1 MKRRNGK
8 KMRVGLHLFLTIA
21 AAGVAHAQEPYAS
34 EEDGVVVR
42 GRPEGP
48 GAPLED
54 RPSGSLT
61 RRDLERRQASSTPDA
76 LRDLPGVY
84 VQQTGHGQASPY
96 IRGRTGQHT
105 LMLVDGL
112 RVNHALFRQGPNQYL
127 FTVDTR
133 TIDTLEV
140 IRGSASVELGASAI
154 AGAIRIWPRDPTI
167 DPTADG
173 LRVQPA
179 AMLGHRT
186 ADDEIGGR
194 LELDTAWGR
203 LGLLAGVGYRTV
215 GRLESAGSV
224 GHVADED
231 DVEVP
236 LFEKEVPVFESDGRT
251 QLGTGFDE
259 LTADGRLV
267 YLLGDED
274 RLVLATYLYRQFDA
288 PRTDQ
293 CPPPEA
299 PLTDCLVF
307 TEQFRTHAYAR
318 AELTPGWAALGRLEL
333 AAGYQRQHE
342 RRERAQVSLDAV
354 NGGRDDIDVF
364 ELRARGETSSWRGL
378 WARYG
383 VDGTDESVSSAAW
396 TELTRSGRVRTSTRG
411 QYLDGSRFQQGGVF
425 LAPRYAPW
433 SWLSL
438 RTGARVAGAAARAP
452 GDPETETRPVE
463 TSWTAVLGNAGVT
476 WLPMQGLSLRVNV
489 EQGFRPPNLDDL
501 TARQSTGRGFQL
513 ENPDLSP
520 ERSLTTE
527 VGPRWKSRHLEA
539 EVWVFR
545 MLLTDLIE
553 RKFAS
558 CPEGDRECGAQR
570 IAVQPVNIA
579 GRSEVVGVEA
589 NAKVRMFWDLT
600 LEATVSYTEGESPSL
615 ADGSDGRVP
624 LSRIPPLN
632 GHVELR
638 WTNRP
643 LGLYADGVFRWAA
656 AQTRLS
662 PVADEADARIPFG
675 GTPGYAVFDA
685 RVGATLWKTLKLNAI
700 VENVTDEPWRAHG
713 SAINGAGRGLV
724 VNVEVSPSF

>member
-1 MKRRNGK
+1 
-8 KMRVGLHLFLTIA
+8 MRLLAHFALAASLVGISQ
-21 AAGVAHAQEPYAS
+21 AQEGYVEAEP
-34 EEDGVVVR
+34 ETDDGDGVVVR

-61 RRDLERRQASSTPDA
+61 RRDLERRQAQSTPDA

-96 IRGRTGQHT
+96 IRGRTGQQT

-112 RVNHALFRQGPNQYL
+112 RINHALFRQGPNQYL
-127 FTVDTR
+127 FTVDPR

-167 DPTADG
+167 DPTSDALMATPRG
-173 LRVQPA
+173 MVT
-179 AMLGHRT
+179 HRT

-231 DVEVP
+231 EVDAP
-236 LFEKEVPVFESDGRT
+236 LFEKEVPVFEADGRT

-267 YLLGDED
+267 YLLGEED
-274 RLVLATYLYRQFDA
+274 RLVLATYIYRQFDA

-307 TEQFRTHAYAR
+307 TEQFRTHAYGR
-318 AELTPGWAALGRLEL
+318 AELTPGWAALGRLEI
-333 AAGYQRQHE
+333 AAGYQRIHE
-342 RRERAQVSLDAV
+342 RRERAQVSLDAI

-364 ELRARGETSSWRGL
+364 ELRARGETASWRGL

-383 VDGTDESVSSAAW
+383 VDGTRESVESAAW
-396 TELTRSGRVRTSTRG
+396 TELTRTGRVRVASRG
-411 QYLDGSRFQQGGVF
+411 QYLDGSRFGQGGLF

-433 SWLSL
+433 KWLSVRSGVRL
-438 RTGARVAGAAARAP
+438 AAAMAEAP
-452 GDPETETRPVE
+452 ADAQSGTREVDG
-463 TSWTAVLGNAGVT
+463 SWTAVLGNAGVT
-476 WLPMQGLSLRVNV
+476 WIPLKGLSVRFNV
-489 EQGFRPPNLDDL
+489 EQGFRTPNLDDL
-501 TARQSTGRGFQL
+501 TARQPTGRGFQM
-513 ENPDLSP
+513 ENPDLEP
-520 ERSLTTE
+520 ERALTLE
-527 VGPRWKSRHLEA
+527 VGPKWKSRRF
-539 EVWVFR
+539 EVELWAFR
-545 MLLTDLIE
+545 MTLTDLIG
-553 RKFAS
+553 RRRAQ
-558 CPEGDRECGAQR
+558 CAQGDRECQGAR
-570 IAVQPVNIA
+570 FAIQPVNFS
-579 GRSEVVGVEA
+579 GTSEIHGLEA
-589 NAKVRMFWDLT
+589 SAKVRLPVGLSLWAT
-600 LEATVSYTEGESPSL
+600 LSYAKGESDSP
-615 ADGSDGRVP
+615 ADGDDRRVP

-638 WTNRP
+638 WTDRR

-656 AQTRLS
+656 EQTRLS
-662 PVADEADARIPFG
+662 VADEGDARIPFG
-675 GTPGYAVFDA
+675 GTPGYAVVDLRA
-685 RVGATLWKTLKLNAI
+685 GVKLWKTVKANLVL
-700 VENVTDEPWRAHG
+700 ENLTDEPWRSHG

-724 VNVEVSPSF
+724 VNVEVAPSF